1 MRGDA
6 SPATGGA
13 SVITAEA
20 RQSAS
25 PAARHQHKSR
35 RHACRALAVSQV
47 AIQREQRALPPSAGP
62 VYVMRS
68 RSPSAACLLVHLLP
82 PPPHPE
88 ETRRCAA
95 IVSCCVRVERMPR
108 PTLPRAPS
116 LAKAMASGLRVI
128 NRANQRQ
135 SEGGEKVMS
144 GAGRVMAIWTS
155 AKSKSKY
162 RYGQGQRGETILR
175 IY

>member
-62 VYVMRS
+62 RLCHALQVPLRCMLACA
-68 RSPSAACLLVHLLP
+68 PAPASAASGRNPPVRGYSLLL
-82 PPPHPE
+82 
-88 ETRRCAA
+88 CAGRA
-95 IVSCCVRVERMPR
+95 HAS